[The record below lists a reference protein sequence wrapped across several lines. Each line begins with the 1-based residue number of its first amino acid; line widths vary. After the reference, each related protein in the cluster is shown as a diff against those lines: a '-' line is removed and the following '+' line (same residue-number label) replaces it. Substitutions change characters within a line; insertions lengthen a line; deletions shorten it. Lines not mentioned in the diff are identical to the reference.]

1 MDKPPDVASSPRLLL
16 PIFLIGRDSK
26 GNWVVQEQ
34 NGARGGL
41 FVDRERALKF
51 ATSENGNHPP
61 AIVWVNGALELNAS
75 AEPAAPPKERSADDA
90 QRARRVA

>member
-1 MDKPPDVASSPRLLL
+1 MDKPPDLASSPCLLS

-26 GNWVVQEQ
+26 GNWVAQEQ

-61 AIVWVNGALELNAS
+61 AIVWVSGVLELNAS
-75 AEPAAPPKERSADDA
+75 AEQASALKERPADDA
-90 QRARRVA
+90 QLARRVA